1 MAAALAER
9 TLRAMIRDEA
19 MAGLIRRALPDAQVE
34 IVDLTGTMDHF
45 NVLVRSGA
53 FRGVPLMDRHRMVE
67 SAVAEARAD
76 GRIHAMSIRTEVLE

>member
-1 MAAALAER
+1 
-9 TLRAMIRDEA
+9 MIDNHS
-19 MAGLIRRALPDAQVE
+19 MTDLIRVTLPDAHVE

-67 SAVAEARAD
+67 GALAAARAD